1 MKNDI
6 FAILREK
13 IPDGNVEKLSAD
25 CFRIS
30 PDYLLIAAEIL
41 YKNENC
47 FFDRL
52 TDIAAVHHLA
62 EKKFSIF
69 YTFYS
74 FPFQNKL
81 QLTTD
86 ISDEKPELDS
96 LTKCWLSADWFERE
110 VFDMQGIT
118 FRNHPD
124 LRRILMPNDW
134 QGYPLRKDYTEQDD
148 YHGIKIKY

>member
-1 MKNDI
+1 MTKDTFEI
-6 FAILREK
+6 MREK
-13 IPDGNVEKLSAD
+13 IPDGQVEKLSNE
-25 CFRIS
+25 CFRIA
-30 PDYLLIAAEIL
+30 PEFLAAAAEIL

-52 TDIAAVHHLA
+52 TDIAAVHYPA

-74 FPFQNKL
+74 FPYQKKL
-81 QLTTD
+81 QLTSD
-86 ISDEKPELDS
+86 ISDENPSVES
-96 LTKCWLSADWFERE
+96 LSKYWLSADWFERE
-110 VFDMQGIT
+110 VFDMQGIS
-118 FRNHPD
+118 FNNHPD

-134 QGYPLRKDYTEQDD
+134 QGFPLRKDYTEQED